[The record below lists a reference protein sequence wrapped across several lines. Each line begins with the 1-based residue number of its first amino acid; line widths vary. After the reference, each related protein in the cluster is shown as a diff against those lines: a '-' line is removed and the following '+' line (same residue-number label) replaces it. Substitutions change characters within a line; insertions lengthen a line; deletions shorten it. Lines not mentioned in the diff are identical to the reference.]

1 VAGKRK
7 VFEQALREGHN
18 FAWDG
23 RWKEAIAA
31 YQRALQEFPD
41 NADVHIYLAQAYL
54 SSGEPASALAAYQR
68 ACELR
73 PDDPLPHLRAG
84 AILAD
89 TGDSAGA
96 VRHYLAAAD
105 IFAAMKNWSRAVET
119 LEQAVKLAPEDLTAH
134 ERLAGAYLQAGRTQ
148 DAVRTYLV
156 LAHLFQRRNERERAL
171 ECIQQAL
178 NINPRSA
185 AARQALEALG
195 QGAAPP
201 AAGPV
206 RPTVEASTAPQEEKA
221 GEEAESANPAEAL
234 RRRALETLAEA
245 IFESVEEGA
254 GPSTRALPLLAQ
266 AMDHQSR
273 GALEQAVSLF
283 EQALGQGLDWPAVH
297 FNLAVLLQQL
307 GRWEQAV
314 PHFQRA
320 MADPDYAAG
329 AHFALGQGYQARG
342 QTQPALTHFLEAL
355 KLLELRAA
363 AEEMHAQLAGC
374 YEALQAQYAGE
385 RSAEGALVLISS
397 IVDLLGSPGWEQKAR
412 EARRR
417 LDRFAAQG
425 FVTSLVEALA
435 TPDAQSALEALAFS
449 EEYMRRRW
457 FASAEE
463 ECYRALARVP
473 GYLPLHLRLAEIS
486 ALQGRTDAA
495 LQKCVMVAQTYRL
508 RRQNAQAVQVYR
520 LALQF
525 APLDTALRKQLIEEL
540 LVLGQVDQALEEY
553 IQLADAH
560 YHLAAIDECITA
572 YQEAL
577 KLTPRSS
584 ERTAWEARLLPRLA
598 DLYVQSFDWTRAR
611 EIYRRLSALPAPQNL
626 ETSLGRIDLA
636 FKLEEIDAGLREL
649 DDLLERLHKEGADE
663 QAERALRSLVDAW
676 PAIAP
681 LQERM
686 ADWYIAQGR
695 TEEAIHVLNTL
706 GELQLDAG
714 MTDDAVRTVRK
725 LAALEPD
732 KAGDY
737 QRLLDYLL
745 SARSAQ
751 AGTDEPGQA

>member
-1 VAGKRK
+1 MAGKRK

-18 FAWDG
+18 YAWDG
-23 RWKEAIAA
+23 QWKQAVAA

-41 NADVHIYLAQAYL
+41 NADVHMYLAQAYL

-73 PDDPLPHLRAG
+73 PEDPLPHLRAG
-84 AILAD
+84 AILAEMND
-89 TGDSAGA
+89 AAGA
-96 VRHYLAAAD
+96 ARHLLAAAD
-105 IFAAMKNWSRAVET
+105 ILSALKNWSRAVET
-119 LEQAVKLAPEDLTAH
+119 LEQAVKLAPEDPAAH
-134 ERLAGAYLQAGRTQ
+134 ERLASAYLQAGRTQ
-148 DAVRTYLV
+148 DAVRAYLV
-156 LAHLFQRRNERERAL
+156 LAHLFQRQNERERAL
-171 ECIQQAL
+171 ECIQRAL

-185 AARQALEALG
+185 AARQALEALQ

-201 AAGPV
+201 AAGTV
-206 RPTVEASTAPQEEKA
+206 RPTAEAVHK
-221 GEEAESANPAEAL
+221 EEAREVEGADPAEAL

-245 IFESVEEGA
+245 IFQSVEDNTGA
-254 GPSTRALPLLAQ
+254 SARALPTLAQ
-266 AMDHQSR
+266 AVDAQSR
-273 GALEQAVSLF
+273 GALEQAVGLF
-283 EQALGQGLDWPAVH
+283 MQALGQGLDWPAVH

-307 GRWEQAV
+307 GRWEEAV
-314 PHFQRA
+314 PYIQRA
-320 MADPDYAAG
+320 MQEPDYAAG

-342 QTQPALTHFLEAL
+342 QTPQALTYFLEAL

-363 AEEMHAQLAGC
+363 GEELHPHLIGYYDALRAQCAGD
-374 YEALQAQYAGE
+374 
-385 RSAEGALVLISS
+385 RSSEGALVLISS
-397 IVDLLGSPGWEQKAR
+397 IVDFLSSPGWDQKVR

-425 FVTSLVEALA
+425 FVTSLAEALA

-473 GYLPLHLRLAEIS
+473 GYLPLHLRLAEIL
-486 ALQGRTDAA
+486 ALQGRTEAA
-495 LQKCVMVAQTYRL
+495 LEKYIAVAQTYRL

-520 LALQF
+520 MALQC
-525 APLDTALRKQLIEEL
+525 APLDTALRRQLIEEL
-540 LVLGQVDQALEEY
+540 LAIQQVDHALEEY
-553 IQLADAH
+553 IQLADAY
-560 YHLAAIDECITA
+560 YHLAAIDECIAA

-577 KLTPRSS
+577 KLAPRAGD
-584 ERTAWEARLLPRLA
+584 RTAWEARLLPRLA
-598 DLYVQSFDWTRAR
+598 DLYVQSFDWSRAR
-611 EIYRRLSALPAPQNL
+611 EIYRRLSALPAPEDP
-626 ETSLGRIDLA
+626 ETTLRRIDLA

-649 DDLLERLHKEGADE
+649 DRLLERLHREQSAD
-663 QAERALRSLVDAW
+663 QAERALRSLVEAW

-695 TEEAIHVLNTL
+695 AEEAIQVLNAL
-706 GELQLDAG
+706 GEMQLDAG
-714 MTDDAVRTVRK
+714 MTEDAVRTVRK

-737 QRLLDYLL
+737 QRLLDHLL
-745 SARSAQ
+745 QSPSPRE
-751 AGTDEPGQA
+751 GTDEPG